1 MAIYLNTNK
10 PFENYRELVNE
21 EYFVD
26 KTSIIALINK
36 KISTKNKYICV
47 TRPRRFGKSK

>member
-1 MAIYLNTNK
+1 MSIYLNTNK

-26 KTSIIALINK
+26 KSSMITMLNQR
-36 KISTKNKYICV
+36 ISTRSKYI
-47 TRPRRFGKSK
+47 GKVS